1 MVSKYS
7 YLYGIYQI
15 QPDDRNHLNI
25 FDNKGNLV
33 VYIRPD
39 GRELWEL
46 MHGRIDFVKSGGYSE
61 EAKEKFELV
70 AKLFREKKIKY
81 IIFRNY
87 PGVREFK
94 YKVPVEKIS
103 IRIGGIVNVEYVLD
117 MDDKVV
123 IIKPFARNP
132 SDPFYPFT
140 VKVEEIP
147 KPKKQK
153 KPRSQKKTKSGSV
166 SEIVEKI
173 EAVDRMLHEIKQT
186 VSRSNLRKKDIN
198 NIIASITKIQMQ
210 VIQLKRYIKELGY

>member
-1 MVSKYS
+1 MASKSS
-7 YLYGIYQI
+7 YLYGVYQI

-25 FDNKGNLV
+25 FDNKGNTV
-33 VYIRPD
+33 VYVRPNAQ
-39 GRELWEL
+39 ELWEL
-46 MHGRIDFVKSGGYSE
+46 MHGRTDFVKGGVYSS
-61 EAKEKFELV
+61 EAVEKFGMV

-87 PGVREFK
+87 PGVKEFE

-103 IRIGGIVNVEYVLD
+103 IRIGGILNVEYVLD

-123 IIKPFARNP
+123 IIKPLTRNP

-147 KPKKQK
+147 KPKKQESRK
-153 KPRSQKKTKSGSV
+153 KAKSGSV

-173 EAVDRMLHEIKQT
+173 EAVDKMLHEIKQMAT
-186 VSRSNLRKKDIN
+186 RSNLRKKDIN
-198 NIIASITKIQMQ
+198 NIVATITKIQMQ
-210 VIQLKRYIKELGY
+210 VIQLKRYVKELGR